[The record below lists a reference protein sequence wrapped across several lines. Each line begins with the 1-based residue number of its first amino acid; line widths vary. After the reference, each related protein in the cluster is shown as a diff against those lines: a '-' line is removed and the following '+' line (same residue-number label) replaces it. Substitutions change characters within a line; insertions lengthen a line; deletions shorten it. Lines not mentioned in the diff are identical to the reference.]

1 MSDIEEAYRTLG
13 LKMGASI
20 KEVREAHRD
29 LCLVWDASRF
39 DDNPQVQK
47 KALDQLGRIDEAF
60 QTLRADHGGTAKI
73 EGETGQ
79 RPPLEEDAVQPT
91 DRAGNSDQ
99 GAPSLYEEIFQ
110 GKKDE
115 TQRRIPIGWIIAVMM
130 GLVVAVIY
138 LGGPADEDEVEGP
151 PSAPAIEEPLEMEG
165 PIENA
170 GSRPGDLPSD
180 PLHFDGQSDLTEA
193 MVETTSDGIE
203 PAGSSPGSPA
213 DTPLKGEADSD
224 PLPENASVVDTAKTE
239 VPVVEPE
246 ELEPNTRPVL
256 EREELNL
263 VDEATEPTGQEVL
276 EDEGSNRAVEILKE
290 KSVLARQLMEG
301 EGVLDLSFQ
310 EWKTVR
316 RNAPEFWIDVVTYR
330 TTDQGELHL
339 IWSVNID
346 TGVVR
351 ALSQAARDV
360 EPAPLP
366 DPEC

>member
-1 MSDIEEAYRTLG
+1 MSNIEEAYRTLG
-13 LKMGASI
+13 LEMGASI
-20 KEVREAHRD
+20 QEVREAHRD

-47 KALDQLGRIDEAF
+47 KALDQLSRIEEAF
-60 QTLRADHGGTAKI
+60 QTLRADHGGAAKI

-79 RPPLEEDAVQPT
+79 RPPLEEAAAQPT
-91 DRAGNSDQ
+91 DKAGNSET
-99 GAPSLYEEIFQ
+99 GAPSLYEEIFR
-110 GKKDE
+110 GRKDE
-115 TQRRIPIGWIIAVMM
+115 AKRRIPVGIIVALVMV
-130 GLVVAVIY
+130 LVVIVIY
-138 LGGPADEDEVEGP
+138 LGGPADEGEVEGSL
-151 PSAPAIEEPLEMEG
+151 SAPAIEEPLEMEG

-170 GSRPGDLPSD
+170 DSGPGDLPSD

-193 MVETTSDGIE
+193 MVETTSVGIE
-203 PAGSSPGSPA
+203 PAGSPPGSPA

-224 PLPENASVVDTAKTE
+224 PLPENASVVDTAKPE

-256 EREELNL
+256 ERGELNL
-263 VDEATEPTGQEVL
+263 VDETMEPTGQEVL
-276 EDEGSNRAVEILKE
+276 EDEGSNQAVEILKE
-290 KSVLARQLMEG
+290 KSVLARQLIEG

-351 ALSQAARDV
+351 PLSQAARDV
-360 EPAPLP
+360 EPGPL